1 MIEALVAFV
10 LAVLILAVFHGPAW
24 AVTLGSFGGLAFSL
38 YVLILV
44 IEWLVGK
51 VRSANP

>member
-1 MIEALVAFV
+1 MIEAVVALLLALLLVFVFTVGWTAKVAALGGVAFF
-10 LAVLILAVFHGPAW
+10 I
-24 AVTLGSFGGLAFSL
+24 

-51 VRSANP
+51 VKG